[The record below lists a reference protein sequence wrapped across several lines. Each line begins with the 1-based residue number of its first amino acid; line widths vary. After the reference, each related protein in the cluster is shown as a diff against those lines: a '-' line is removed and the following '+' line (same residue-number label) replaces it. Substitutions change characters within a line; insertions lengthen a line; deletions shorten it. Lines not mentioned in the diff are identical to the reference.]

1 MWRPL
6 AAAGLLAVAACTT
19 PIEQSINPAA
29 GDHKVTRVA
38 VVPLTF
44 EPFSPRDVL
53 TEQDAKA
60 ASKVVTARV
69 AEALIEWSQLEAVPP
84 GDVGL
89 WLRDAPSVSAPA
101 EVGAA
106 LHSAF
111 GVDALLTGQVR
122 RYHAREGGPR
132 GATRPA
138 SVRFELELRTP
149 GGVLLWEGV
158 YNEAQ
163 SSITA
168 DLGSLGRASER
179 GFRWVTA
186 EALTRYGA
194 RELMRELAGHSAAW
208 K

>member
-1 MWRPL
+1 MWRSL

-29 GDHKVTRVA
+29 RDHKVTRVA
-38 VVPLTF
+38 VVPLAF

-53 TEQDAKA
+53 AEQDANT

-69 AEALIEWSQLEAVPP
+69 AEALVEWSQLEAIPP
-84 GDVGL
+84 GDVSL
-89 WLRDAPSVSAPA
+89 WLGDAPSVSAPA
-101 EVGAA
+101 EVGAE
-106 LHSAF
+106 LSSAF
-111 GVDALLTGQVR
+111 GADALLTGKVR
-122 RYHAREGGPR
+122 RYRAREGGPR

-138 SVRFELELRTP
+138 SVRFELELRTS
-149 GGVLLWEGV
+149 GGVLLWEGI
-158 YNEAQ
+158 YDEAQ
-163 SSITA
+163 SGIT
-168 DLGSLGRASER
+168 DDPGSLGRASER

-194 RELMRELAGHSAAW
+194 RELMRGLAGHSAAW